1 MNKYEYM
8 IKTAAVLDESME
20 RLAAKTEEEKRMYR
34 QEKREID
41 NQQHKQNVGAGLVTS
56 SLYGLSRGAK
66 IKDHNNAAAAGE
78 KGWFG
83 RAKKAKGFGMRGVVG
98 TLAAGGVGHAASN
111 MAGTGSRRRERQRA
125 KDDIRVYQQQ
135 KENQFQ

>member
-1 MNKYEYM
+1 
-8 IKTAAVLDESME
+8 ME
-20 RLAAKTEEEKRMYR
+20 RLAAADEEAKRMYR

-66 IKDHNNAAAAGE
+66 IKDHNEAAAAGE

-83 RAKKAKGFGMRGVVG
+83 RTKKAKGFGMRGVVG
-98 TLAAGGVGHAASN
+98 TLAAGGVGHLASN
-111 MAGTGSRRRERQRA
+111 AAGTGSRRRERQRA
-125 KDDIRVYQQQ
+125 KDDINIYQERKQ
-135 KENQFQ
+135 NQYE